1 MIFLCGLVQFIFV
14 NINMSCVLI
23 LLMKS
28 VAETTIALAMRKMT
42 MLTRIAMCFEF
53 DVEDEFSV
61 MRDDD
66 RYQIFQS
73 NIFVVL
79 LSSM

>member
-1 MIFLCGLVQFIFV
+1 
-14 NINMSCVLI
+14 
-23 LLMKS
+23 MKS
-28 VAETTIALAMRKMT
+28 VSETTIALAMRKMT